1 MAIGIT
7 MAMAAAK
14 AVGKSLLKKV
24 ASKGVKVAAK
34 KLVPKIISPS
44 IADTGKTVYNA
55 VSPVK
60 KSVDK
65 ARKVRKKT
73 KLSKDARKKIREAKR
88 AYRKAKKEIRIVKD
102 ELKTAHKIITDP
114 VGFAKD
120 KVVEQAISNLPDDIR
135 EKIEKGKKVLEFVND
150 PVRITNQT
158 VREEIA
164 RRKKNIRQSQ
174 TTAEKLI
181 RDLEAR
187 GYSVSN
193 RDAILKGPKNIYGAN
208 FTSYL
213 NISDPEK
220 IKSEAV
226 RSGIPRKTAG
236 NISAY
241 YDTVASDLIYSLDK
255 MPSDRRGRM
264 AFELITMSDES
275 KIDITAGLPDGI
287 NFYNFLSK
295 KSIIQNFQKNVDKD
309 TLIKALKKYEKKDPE
324 AFNEMLDFLYNET
337 RAAYEEQYEELR
349 ADRKAKASSTLR
361 QNHWLVGDFSDSQ
374 MDKLM
379 DLFETPEWTAL
390 KNNWKQFEEWYS
402 KQAFDEL
409 VRVIKT
415 EGVYFDVD
423 KFASLVAS
431 HGDLMDS
438 VDTYI
443 KIRTKGDE

>member
-1 MAIGIT
+1 MA
-7 MAMAAAK
+7 
-14 AVGKSLLKKV
+14 
-24 ASKGVKVAAK
+24 KGVIRKAIKALGKGFKRRSKEMRNAIRSAK
-34 KLVPKIISPS
+34 K
-44 IADTGKTVYNA
+44 
-55 VSPVK
+55 
-60 KSVDK
+60 
-65 ARKVRKKT
+65 
-73 KLSKDARKKIREAKR
+73 E
-88 AYRKAKKEIRIVKD
+88 YRKAQKEIRLVKD
-102 ELKTAHKIITDP
+102 ELKKAQEDINSYKR
-114 VGFAKD
+114 
-120 KVVEQAISNLPDDIR
+120 IR
-135 EKIEKGKKVLEFVND
+135 EFTKN
-150 PVRITNQT
+150 PTRISNQT

-164 RRKKNIRQSQ
+164 SRKKNIQQSQ

-187 GYSVSN
+187 GYSVDN
-193 RDAILKGPKNIYGAN
+193 RDEILKGPKNIYGSN

-213 NISDPEK
+213 KISDPEK
-220 IKSEAV
+220 IKSSAH
-226 RSGIPRKTAG
+226 RSGKPTKTDG
-236 NISAY
+236 NSSTY
-241 YDTVASDLIYSLDK
+241 YDTVANDLIYSLDK

-264 AFELITMSDES
+264 AFELITMSDETNT
-275 KIDITAGLPDGI
+275 DITAGLPDGI

-295 KSIIQNFQKNVDKD
+295 KSIIQNFQKNVDRD
-309 TLIKALKKYEKKDPE
+309 TLINALKKYEKKDPE

-337 RAAYEEQYEELR
+337 RAAYAEQYEELR
-349 ADRKAKASSTLR
+349 AERTAKAISTLR

-374 MDKLM
+374 MAKLM

-438 VDTYI
+438 VDAYL